1 MSDWKAQMKGDPTGW
16 LLEEDNPSVRY
27 LALRHLL
34 GRPEDDPKV
43 RAARAAIP
51 RSKVVERFFARQDP
65 GGFWGDPASPYQPK
79 YKSSYWTLMVL
90 GHLGLSREDERVQR
104 AVEHIFRFQ
113 QPGGACPEP
122 CPERS
127 RRGSRGGFAEFGE
140 EGARQEYL
148 YKVQKAR
155 ERGKEPPEESAFVV
169 DLVHQMTLSCLT
181 GNVVAALLRLGYG
194 EDPRL
199 WRAVD
204 WLVSIQKTDG
214 GWLCPYWKAHV
225 QDTHSCFYGTICV
238 LEAFAEIPDEKALQQ
253 AGLPCP
259 ASGGVGAASA
269 GYTFLHQD
277 KRPPAVQEAAARG
290 AEFLLMHHLYRADH
304 HDFQVINPNWLK
316 LAFPWFYG
324 YSILRGLWVL
334 TKLGYHDERMEDALA
349 VLQEKQTPEGK
360 WVLESTPYGRM
371 QANLEKKGQ
380 PSKWITLKAL
390 WVLEGYGQ
398 A

>member
-1 MSDWKAQMKGDPTGW
+1 MSDWKAQMEDDPTGW

-27 LALRHLL
+27 LALHYLL
-34 GRPEDDPKV
+34 ERPEDDPKV

-51 RSKVVERFFARQDP
+51 RSRVVERIFARQASD
-65 GGFWGDPASPYQPK
+65 GFWGDPASPYQPK

-113 QPGGACPEP
+113 QPGGACPE
-122 CPERS
+122 R
-127 RRGSRGGFAEFGE
+127 SRGGFAEFGE
-140 EGARQEYL
+140 EGARRKYL
-148 YKVQKAR
+148 YKAQKVR
-155 ERGKEPPEESAFVV
+155 ERGKEPPEESAFVA
-169 DLVHQMTLSCLT
+169 DLVHQLTLSCLT

-194 EDPRL
+194 DDSRL

-204 WLVSIQKTDG
+204 WLVSIQNADG
-214 GWLCPYWKAHV
+214 GWLCPYWKAHIR
-225 QDTHSCFYGTICV
+225 DTHSCFYGTICP
-238 LEAFAEIPDEKALQQ
+238 LEAFAEIPE
-253 AGLPCP
+253 
-259 ASGGVGAASA
+259 
-269 GYTFLHQD
+269 D

-290 AEFLLMHHLYRADH
+290 AEFLLMHRLYRADH

-324 YSILRGLWVL
+324 YNILRGLWVL
-334 TKLGYHDERMEDALA
+334 TRLGYRDERMEDALA
-349 VLQEKQTPEGK
+349 VLREKQTPEGK

-380 PSKWITLKAL
+380 PSKWMTLKAL
-390 WVLEGYGQ
+390 WVLERYGRT
-398 A
+398 